1 MYISAMASVHNWVAI
16 YCEYHV
22 TAWTPHALFNFI
34 FNIDIY
40 YDLLFT
46 VMHTLFVWVGR
57 MKYYTKYIVFSSQY
71 FLIFFL
77 FSVYIFLYFSY
88 IFETF
93 FYFFSYILN
102 KSPGR
107 SDGPKNVSRQMN
119 SLIKHGGRDEMKMN
133 MVKSDIQ

>member
-1 MYISAMASVHNWVAI
+1 
-16 YCEYHV
+16 
-22 TAWTPHALFNFI
+22 
-34 FNIDIY
+34 
-40 YDLLFT
+40 
-46 VMHTLFVWVGR
+46 

-93 FYFFSYILN
+93 FSYILN

-119 SLIKHGGRDEMKMN
+119 SFIKHGGRDEMKMN